1 MGKPQV
7 VWLIYMFLESLKGG
21 GAKEIFEE
29 IMAKNLSN
37 YESHKSTDQ
46 SLMNNKHKK
55 HEVNNTETHHQV
67 AHNQRYKEKNL
78 NHLESLSV
86 SGQI

>member
-1 MGKPQV
+1 
-7 VWLIYMFLESLKGG
+7 
-21 GAKEIFEE
+21 
-29 IMAKNLSN
+29 
-37 YESHKSTDQ
+37 
-46 SLMNNKHKK
+46 MNNKHKK